1 MLLVNIVLLFI
12 IIIFIYYC
20 SGKSWPDG
28 QRVGLVIRKV
38 ASSSLGPARIVVGGG
53 NVQERA
59 STFNTTTEVPLS
71 KAPNPHLLPGGYVSI
86 YINLYK

>member
-12 IIIFIYYC
+12 IIVFIYYC

-53 NVQERA
+53 ECPGE
-59 STFNTTTEVPLS
+59 SL
-71 KAPNPHLLPGGYVSI
+71 HLQYHD
-86 YINLYK
+86 